1 MKNKNK
7 NAIRLSHGDKVYRI
21 ICLTILGVFTTMV
34 LYPLWFMLV
43 ASFSDPVEIYN
54 TTFTLLPK
62 NPTLN
67 SYQLAFKDK
76 MVLTGFKNSILYT
89 LVGTAVNLIMTIFG
103 AYPLSKKSLKGR
115 NFFTILF
122 TIPMFFG
129 GGLIPTYL
137 LVDSLGL
144 RNNFWVM
151 VIPGAVNT
159 MYIFIM
165 RTFFQTQ
172 IPDALEDAAMI
183 DGCSHFNYL
192 FRVLLPL
199 SVPIIAVFGLY
210 YGVGHWNDFFTALI
224 YITDKELYPLQYV
237 LRSMLL
243 QNMDTG
249 ALEVATMDTEVAR
262 QMMNRFG
269 LKYALMAIT
278 TIPVF
283 AIVPVVQKYFS
294 KGVIIGSIKG

>member
-1 MKNKNK
+1 MKKRNKNT
-7 NAIRLSHGDKVYRI
+7 IRLTRGDKVYRI
-21 ICLTILGVFTTMV
+21 ICLTLLGVFTTMV
-34 LYPLWFMLV
+34 LYPLWFMV
-43 ASFSDPVEIYN
+43 IASFSDPVEIYK
-54 TTFTLLPK
+54 TPFALLPK
-62 NPTLN
+62 SPTLN
-67 SYQLAFKDK
+67 SYKLAFKDS
-76 MVLTGFKNSILYT
+76 MVLTGFKNSVLYT

-151 VIPGAVNT
+151 IIPGAVNT

-192 FRVLLPL
+192 VKVLLPL

-210 YGVGHWNDFFTALI
+210 YGVAHWNDFYTAMI

-237 LRSMLL
+237 LRNMLL
-243 QNMDTG
+243 KNMNSG
-249 ALEVATMDTEVAR
+249 SLEVASVDTEVAR
-262 QMMNRFG
+262 QMLSRIG
-269 LKYALMAIT
+269 LKYSLMVIT

-294 KGVIIGSIKG
+294 KGIIIGSIKG